1 MGSQKVSGI
10 PVRQDFH
17 SPNRPSATRVE
28 NARMMRWALFL
39 MSYPMHI
46 EAIKGV
52 VNVGADFMS
61 RASY

>member
-1 MGSQKVSGI
+1 
-10 PVRQDFH
+10 
-17 SPNRPSATRVE
+17 
-28 NARMMRWALFL
+28 MRWALFL